1 MTFGKHH
8 AAGKSLTV
16 ALILIGAFVGS
27 RFLPFGEW
35 LHHFAEWARGQGPA
49 GWIVFGAG
57 YVAGTLLFVPGS
69 VLTLAASVLFGF
81 WPAALL
87 VWLSATTGASLAFLI
102 ARFAARDAIARQVD
116 RHPKFKELDAAIG
129 EQGWKIVLLLR
140 LSPLIPFN
148 LSNYFYGLTKI
159 GFGPYVLSSAVG
171 MIPGTV
177 LFVYLGQVGRAALGG
192 SEASRGVAEYG
203 YLGLGLVATVA
214 VTVYL
219 SRLAKKALRPSL
231 PIGNVSPDR
240 R

>member
-1 MTFGKHH
+1 MTFGKQRPT
-8 AAGKSLTV
+8 AGLFTV

-35 LHHFAEWARGQGPA
+35 LNQFADWVRGQGAA
-49 GWIVFGAG
+49 GWIVFGVG

-81 WPAALL
+81 WPATLL

-129 EQGWKIVLLLR
+129 KQGWKIVLLLR

-148 LSNYFYGLTKI
+148 LSNYFYGLTTI
-159 GFGPYVLSSAVG
+159 GFRSYVLASALG
-171 MIPGTV
+171 MIPGTI
-177 LFVYLGQVGRAALGG
+177 LYVYLGQVGQAALAGPE
-192 SEASRGVAEYG
+192 SSRSLAEYT
-203 YLGLGLVATVA
+203 YLGLGLAATVA

-219 SRLAKKALRPSL
+219 SRLARRALGGSTPAPKEEDGR
-231 PIGNVSPDR
+231 
-240 R
+240 